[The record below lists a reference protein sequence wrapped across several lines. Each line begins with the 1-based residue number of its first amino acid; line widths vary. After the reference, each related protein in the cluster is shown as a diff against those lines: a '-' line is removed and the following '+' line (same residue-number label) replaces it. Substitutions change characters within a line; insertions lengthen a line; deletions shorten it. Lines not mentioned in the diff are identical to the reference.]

1 MIDVARQIA
10 EEAGRL
16 LLERFGRLSAG
27 EIDRQGRRDVS
38 TVADRESEDLIVRR
52 LRARFPEHAVLGE
65 EASKSGRS
73 TGGGAGGGAGAV
85 PTWVVDPLDGTVNF
99 IQGIP
104 LFSVSIG
111 LVEGGRPVLGVVH
124 APALGQT
131 FWGAP
136 GSGAFEGARPLAVS
150 ATPFLEESIVAT
162 GLGYRRNEL
171 PDTNL
176 DNVAALG
183 MRVRD
188 LRRMGSAALDLAYVA
203 SGRLDAYW
211 ELHLEPWDV
220 AAGAALVRAAGG
232 RVTDLRGG
240 EDWLH
245 GRHVVASNGLL
256 HEELRRSL
264 APLRGL

>member
-1 MIDVARQIA
+1 MIEVARAIA

-38 TVADRESEDLIVRR
+38 TAADRQSEELITRR
-52 LRARFPEHAVLGE
+52 LAQRFPDHRVLGE
-65 EASKSGRS
+65 EAVKEGREALRAL
-73 TGGGAGGGAGAV
+73 AG
-85 PTWVVDPLDGTVNF
+85 PTWIVDPLDGTVNF

-104 LFSVSIG
+104 LFTVSIG
-111 LVEGGRPVLGVVH
+111 LVEDGRPILGVVH

-136 GSGAFEGARPLAVS
+136 GSGAFEGQRPIAVS

-162 GLGYRRNEL
+162 GLGYRRNDL
-171 PDTNL
+171 ADTNL

-188 LRRMGSAALDLAYVA
+188 LRRLGSAALDMAYVA

-211 ELHLEPWDV
+211 ELHLMPWDV

-232 RVTDLRGG
+232 RVTDQRGG
-240 EDWLH
+240 EDWLFGGH
-245 GRHVVASNGLL
+245 IVVSNGLL
-256 HEELRRSL
+256 HEDLRRSL
-264 APLRGL
+264 APLKGL

>member
-1 MIDVARQIA
+1 MIDAARAIA

-38 TVADRESEDLIVRR
+38 TAADRQSEELITRR
-52 LRARFPEHAVLGE
+52 LLQRFPGHRVLGE
-65 EASKSGRS
+65 EAVKEGRE
-73 TGGGAGGGAGAV
+73 GLRALAG
-85 PTWVVDPLDGTVNF
+85 PTWIVDPLDGTVNF

-104 LFSVSIG
+104 LFTVSIG
-111 LVEGGRPVLGVVH
+111 LVQDGRPILGVVH

-136 GSGAFEGARPLAVS
+136 GSGAFEGQRPIAVS

-171 PDTNL
+171 ADTNL

-188 LRRMGSAALDLAYVA
+188 LRRLGSAALDMAYVA

-211 ELHLEPWDV
+211 ELHLMPWDV

-232 RVTDLRGG
+232 RVTDQRGG
-240 EDWLH
+240 EDWLFGGH
-245 GRHVVASNGLL
+245 IVVSNGLL
-256 HEELRRSL
+256 HEDLRRSL
-264 APLRGL
+264 APLKGL